1 MRRQMA
7 AAAGILLVLAAAATG
22 QTPTLSTWI
31 GGPGNDSLTA
41 AAVLRDGTVILG
53 GAMPGFEPKLGPL
66 ARASGFGDGIVL
78 RLAPVSGEIVSA
90 LHTRSAVTDID
101 GDESGLYITGAFGC
115 SKFDSRG
122 RLLWNNDFGG
132 PDARIAAGPGGSA
145 LVVAGKTVSVIN
157 PRGIVVKSWQ
167 VEAVVVL
174 DITCDVSE
182 QLAFV
187 TGYDHRQAAD
197 GSTLEVAF
205 VSAFNGDGKQVWRA
219 YGWTA
224 QELAGQGLGGNT
236 RGCCLKMGPGHKLYV
251 LGQACGKES
260 LWTRQGQDIAKKAAL
275 VAVDKFQDPA
285 GAEPTTTLAF
295 LGRLDAHSGQSEG
308 GTMLLARAADDKA
321 RDLRPMSLAVDEE
334 GRVYVGGWAQ
344 ENPPIS
350 ERSFGGAFAGDGAAM
365 VIFDPN
371 FKRLYAAKL
380 CSGATTAVAIGRGCL
395 VAAGSGASNLI
406 LTKPIQKTPAG
417 GDSDGWFILFSPPTL
432 PVTPAATETAAPAA
446 TPTSAPTPTA
456 VPTPTPTARPAAPAV
471 TASNSGPRS
480 KG

>member
-7 AAAGILLVLAAAATG
+7 AAAGLLLVMAATAVG
-22 QTPTLSTWI
+22 QSPTLSTWI
-31 GGPGNDSLTA
+31 GGPGNDSITA

-66 ARASGFGDGIVL
+66 TRSSGFGDGIVL
-78 RLAPVSGEIVSA
+78 RLVPISGEIVSA
-90 LHTRSAVTDID
+90 LHTRGAVTDLD
-101 GDESGLYITGAFGC
+101 GDESGLYLAGPFGC
-115 SKFDSRG
+115 TKFDSRG

-145 LVVAGKTVSVIN
+145 LVAAGKTISVIN
-157 PRGIVVKSWQ
+157 QRGSVVKSWQ
-167 VEAVVVL
+167 VEADVIL
-174 DITCDVSE
+174 DIACDVSE

-187 TGYDHRQAAD
+187 TGYDHRPAAD
-197 GSTLEVAF
+197 GTTLEVAF
-205 VSAFNGDGKQVWRA
+205 ISAFNGEGKQVWRA
-219 YGWTA
+219 YGWSVQDLT
-224 QELAGQGLGGNT
+224 GQGLGGNT

-251 LGQACGKES
+251 LGQAAGKES
-260 LWTRQGQDIAKKAAL
+260 LWTRQGHDIAKKAAL
-275 VAVDKFQDPA
+275 VAGDKFQDSA

-308 GTMLLARAADDKA
+308 GTVLLARAADDKA
-321 RDLRPMSLAVDEE
+321 RDLRPMSLAVDED

-350 ERSFGGAFAGDGAAM
+350 ERSFGGVFAGDGAAL

-380 CSGATTAVAIGRGCL
+380 CSGATTALAIGKTCL
-395 VAAGSGASNLI
+395 VAAGSGASNLT

-417 GDSDGWFILFSPPTL
+417 GDADGWFILFSPPTL
-432 PVTPAATETAAPAA
+432 PVTPAAESAAPAV
-446 TPTSAPTPTA
+446 TPTA
-456 VPTPTPTARPAAPAV
+456 APTPTPTAR
-471 TASNSGPRS
+471 T